1 MKYYT
6 FSYTNKEGEAKE
18 LHLRLTSADAMEIEN
33 IKKKTITEFLQE
45 ESMSMIITMIRY
57 LRKWEEKNFTLN
69 QAQSLY
75 DELIDTGMSMKEII
89 INVIYE
95 ALVVSGFLE
104 KEMWEEMKA
113 KLKQTEKKA
122 KELILEEL

>member
-6 FSYTNKEGEAKE
+6 FNYTNKEGEQKE

-45 ESMSMIITMIRY
+45 ESMSMIITMLRY
-57 LRKWEEKNFTLN
+57 LRKWEDKNYSLN
-69 QAQSLY
+69 NAQVLY
-75 DELIDTGMSMKEII
+75 DELIDSGLSMKSII
-89 INVIYE
+89 IDVIYE

-104 KEMWEEMKA
+104 KEMWEEMK
-113 KLKQTEKKA
+113 KSIKQTEKKA